1 MCIRDRQTTTG
12 DKLTS
17 RIQVDETHIED
28 NSSSSA
34 SVNYIY
40 FIQIP
45 IAIVVIGLVI
55 LTWRYI
61 KKKRNGGSKSS
72 EGGK

>member
-1 MCIRDRQTTTG
+1 
-12 DKLTS
+12 LTS
-17 RIQVDETHIED
+17 RIQVEETHIED
-28 NSSSSA
+28 NSSSSSA

-61 KKKRNGGSKSS
+61 KKKRNGNQSS
-72 EGGK
+72 EGGGK